1 MKVELIFDSD
11 CPNVNEARSQLQLA
25 HKQAGVAP
33 SWIEWNRGDEKSPAY
48 VKKYGSP
55 TILVNGQD
63 VAGAIESDGADCCRL
78 YLDDEGKFKG
88 VPSVEVIVKAFVL

>member
-11 CPNVNEARSQLQLA
+11 CPNVNEARLQLQLA

-55 TILVNGQD
+55 TILINGQD

-88 VPSVEVIVKAFVL
+88 VPSVEVIVKALIF